1 MTDTQVFETSDF
13 YFAVSEVM
21 GVIFIGIKKV
31 MNDSLEWKITVIR
44 DIVSFSITSLIFM
57 FIYPIVR

>member
-1 MTDTQVFETSDF
+1 MTDTQGFETFYF

-21 GVIFIGIKKV
+21 GVIYIGIKKV
-31 MNDSLEWKITVIR
+31 MNDSLEWKKTVIR

>member
-1 MTDTQVFETSDF
+1 MTDTQVFETFYF

-21 GVIFIGIKKV
+21 GVIYIGIKKV
-31 MNDSLEWKITVIR
+31 MNDSLEWKKTVIR